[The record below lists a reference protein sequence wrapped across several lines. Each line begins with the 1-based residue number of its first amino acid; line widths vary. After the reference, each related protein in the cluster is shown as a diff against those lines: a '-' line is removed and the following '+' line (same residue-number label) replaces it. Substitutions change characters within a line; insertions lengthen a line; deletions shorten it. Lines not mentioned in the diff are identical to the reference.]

1 MLSSR
6 KHPFFIGDLCRKPR
20 LDPRVPA
27 AEQRARLLSSQ
38 FIQFKHRTGAYLLA
52 CSSAVGD
59 NQFVFWQIT

>member
-1 MLSSR
+1 
-6 KHPFFIGDLCRKPR
+6 
-20 LDPRVPA
+20 
-27 AEQRARLLSSQ
+27 LLSSQ